1 MPFLSMKLLASG
13 YPGYAN
19 VLLNF
24 TTEYNP
30 EANATVVV
38 FGDCYVSAGSLG
50 GNLKSVS
57 VLIKTSAT
65 DKPEN
70 VEISHMSAL
79 NVGST
84 SISRPPNPHKIYV
97 KHGYEETKKTISVFV
112 SASVTVARGGEH
124 ITATGSNTVVIKT
137 GVASIVRVGDKVG
150 SLYVAKDGKWHIG
163 LPYAGGGGVW
173 RIGIGHILPAGT
185 GGGGEEPPSAVVATH
200 DGAGNVYLE
209 NVTVLYDGNGG
220 VTMNGVNAVID
231 SDGNVTIT

>member
-1 MPFLSMKLLASG
+1 MPPVNVRLSASG

-19 VLLNF
+19 VSLSFN
-24 TTEYNP
+24 TEYNP
-30 EANATVVV
+30 ETNTTVVNFWSCRV
-38 FGDCYVSAGSLG
+38 YSASLG
-50 GNLKSVS
+50 GSLISAS

-97 KHGYEETKKTISVFV
+97 KHGYEETGKKISVFI
-112 SASVTVARGGEH
+112 SARVTVARGGEH

-150 SLYVAKDGKWHIG
+150 SLYIAKDGKWHIG
-163 LPYAGGGGVW
+163 FLHSGDGGEW
-173 RIGIGHILPAGT
+173 HTGIGHILAET
-185 GGGGEEPPSAVVATH
+185 EDEPSTIKATH